1 MRIGMDI
8 KKIHFYLLK
17 HFLRN
22 ILLRYLLLAVYL
34 FLVTKG
40 VMSYSSEKV
49 IRNLLIISLILLIL
63 STLCYK
69 LIKRKV
75 TTMYHLARDITAKDV
90 DSLSNIIE
98 LYYVVLES
106 TLVLHCVACFLPM
119 FCTAI
124 EVGNLAASFLV
135 LGVFIIMCV
144 HSKYVEDFEETF
156 KNKILNFLNIEIET
170 INETVEEPDEDA
182 VEEMEDNIMLN
193 ENNKLQKDI
202 SENEIDTEKYRE
214 SKEGAKDRES
224 EETNVTLNDVIGTML
239 NSVCG
244 VTIVE
249 KSPTKSEKESDG
261 FSQDDYFSQGKT
273 FSQGNRPNMSSVESL
288 NRRANVIS
296 FLPFMLQLPFLFTN
310 LHNTKLLSFVA
321 IELVAVGI
329 LLIVISKLFT
339 NFYEMFDENKVF
351 PVSVCLNARII
362 MLLRFAAIAI
372 SSCLGT
378 EIFTILKYDKLVYAA
393 MGLIVI
399 CAILLDHNYKKT
411 TNEIKKLNK

>member
-40 VMSYSSEKV
+40 VMPYGSEKV
-49 IRNLLIISLILLIL
+49 IRNLLIISLILLVL
-63 STLCYK
+63 STFCYK
-69 LIKRKV
+69 LVKRKV
-75 TTMYHLARDITAKDV
+75 TTMYHLARDVTAKDV

-106 TLVLHCVACFLPM
+106 TLVLHGVACFLPM

-124 EVGNLAASFLV
+124 EVGNLAASFLA

-170 INETVEEPDEDA
+170 INETVEEPDEDNA
-182 VEEMEDNIMLN
+182 EEMEDNVMLN
-193 ENNKLQKDI
+193 ENNKLQ
-202 SENEIDTEKYRE
+202 NEVSTEKD
-214 SKEGAKDRES
+214 KES
-224 EETNVTLNDVIGTML
+224 EETGVTLNDVIGTML

-249 KSPTKSEKESDG
+249 KSPTKSEKEIDG
-261 FSQDDYFSQGKT
+261 FNPDDYFSQGKT
-273 FSQGNRPNMSSVESL
+273 FSQDNRPDMSSVESL

-296 FLPFMLQLPFLFTN
+296 LLPFMLQLPFLFTN

-378 EIFTILKYDKLVYAA
+378 EIFTILKYDKLVYVA

>member
-22 ILLRYLLLAVYL
+22 ILLRYLLLVVCL

-40 VMSYSSEKV
+40 VVAYRSKEV
-49 IRNLLIISLILLIL
+49 IRNLLIISLISLVLI
-63 STLCYK
+63 TLCYK
-69 LIKRKV
+69 LVKRKV
-75 TTMYHLARDITAKDV
+75 TTMYHLAGDVTAKDV
-90 DSLSNIIE
+90 DSLSDIID
-98 LYYVVLES
+98 LYYVFLES
-106 TLVLHCVACFLPM
+106 ALVLHIVACYLPM
-119 FCTAI
+119 LFTAM
-124 EVGNLAASFLV
+124 EVGNLVASFLA
-135 LGVFIIMCV
+135 LGVFIVILV
-144 HSKYVEDFEETF
+144 HFHYMEDFEEAF
-156 KNKILNFLNIEIET
+156 KNKILNFLNIEIEA
-170 INETVEEPDEDA
+170 INEPDEED
-182 VEEMEDNIMLN
+182 VEEVEDNIMLN
-193 ENNKLQKDI
+193 ENNKLQKDV
-202 SENEIDTEKYRE
+202 SENEIDK
-214 SKEGAKDRES
+214 ES
-224 EETNVTLNDVIGTML
+224 EETGVTLNDVIGTML
-239 NSVCG
+239 NSLCG

-249 KSPTKSEKESDG
+249 KSPAKSEKELDG
-261 FSQDDYFSQGKT
+261 FSSDDYFSQG
-273 FSQGNRPNMSSVESL
+273 NRPDMSSVESL
-288 NRRANVIS
+288 NRKANVIS
-296 FLPFMLQLPFLFTN
+296 LLPFMLQIPFLFTN

-378 EIFTILKYDKLVYAA
+378 EIFTILKYDKLVYVA

-411 TNEIKKLNK
+411 TDEIKKLNK

>member
-1 MRIGMDI
+1 MRIGIDI

-17 HFLRN
+17 QFLRN

-106 TLVLHCVACFLPM
+106 TLVLHGVACFLPM

-124 EVGNLAASFLV
+124 EVGNLAASFLA

-214 SKEGAKDRES
+214 SEEGAKDKES
-224 EETNVTLNDVIGTML
+224 EETGVTLNDVIGTML

-249 KSPTKSEKESDG
+249 KSPAKSEKESDV
-261 FSQDDYFSQGKT
+261 FSSDDYFSQGKT
-273 FSQGNRPNMSSVESL
+273 FSQDNRPDMSSVESL

-296 FLPFMLQLPFLFTN
+296 LLPFMLQLPFLFTN
-310 LHNTKLLSFVA
+310 LHNTKLLSLVA

>member
-22 ILLRYLLLAVYL
+22 ILLRYLLLIVCL

-40 VMSYSSEKV
+40 VVSYRSKEV
-49 IRNLLIISLILLIL
+49 IRNLLIISLILLVLI
-63 STLCYK
+63 TLCYK
-69 LIKRKV
+69 LVKRKV
-75 TTMYHLARDITAKDV
+75 TTMYHLAGDVTAKDV
-90 DSLSNIIE
+90 DSLSDIID
-98 LYYVVLES
+98 LYYIFLES
-106 TLVLHCVACFLPM
+106 ALVLHIVACYLPM
-119 FCTAI
+119 FFTAMEI
-124 EVGNLAASFLV
+124 GNLVASFLA
-135 LGVFIIMCV
+135 LGVFIIILV
-144 HSKYVEDFEETF
+144 HFHYIEDFEEAF

-170 INETVEEPDEDA
+170 IKEPDEED
-182 VEEMEDNIMLN
+182 VDKTEDNIMLN
-193 ENNKLQKDI
+193 ENNNLPKDV

-214 SKEGAKDRES
+214 SEEGAKDKES
-224 EETNVTLNDVIGTML
+224 EETGVTLNDVIGTML

-249 KSPTKSEKESDG
+249 KSPTKSEKELDG
-261 FSQDDYFSQGKT
+261 
-273 FSQGNRPNMSSVESL
+273 FSQGNRPDMSSVESL

-296 FLPFMLQLPFLFTN
+296 LLPFMLQLPFLFTN
-310 LHNTKLLSFVA
+310 LHNTKLLSLVA

-362 MLLRFAAIAI
+362 MLFRFAAVCI

-378 EIFTILKYDKLVYAA
+378 EIFTILKYDKLVYAT

-399 CAILLDHNYKKT
+399 CAILLNHNYKKT
-411 TNEIKKLNK
+411 TDEIKKLNK

>member
-22 ILLRYLLLAVYL
+22 ILLRYLLLVVCL

-40 VMSYSSEKV
+40 VVSYSSKEV
-49 IRNLLIISLILLIL
+49 IRNFLIISLILLVL

-69 LIKRKV
+69 LVKRKV
-75 TTMYHLARDITAKDV
+75 TTMYHLAGDVTAKDV
-90 DSLSNIIE
+90 DSLSDIID
-98 LYYVVLES
+98 LYYIFLES
-106 TLVLHCVACFLPM
+106 ALVVHIVACYLPM
-119 FCTAI
+119 LFTAM
-124 EVGNLAASFLV
+124 EVGNLVASFLA
-135 LGVFIIMCV
+135 LGVFVILLIHFHYM
-144 HSKYVEDFEETF
+144 KDFEETF
-156 KNKILNFLNIEIET
+156 KNKILNFLNIKIET

-193 ENNKLQKDI
+193 ENNKLQ
-202 SENEIDTEKYRE
+202 NEVSTEKD
-214 SKEGAKDRES
+214 KES
-224 EETNVTLNDVIGTML
+224 EETNVTLNDVISTML

-244 VTIVE
+244 VTIAE
-249 KSPTKSEKESDG
+249 KSPTKSEKELDN
-261 FSQDDYFSQGKT
+261 FSSDDYFSQSKT

-296 FLPFMLQLPFLFTN
+296 LLPFMLQLPFLFTN
-310 LHNTKLLSFVA
+310 LHNTKLLSLVA

-378 EIFTILKYDKLVYAA
+378 EIFTILKYDKLVYVA

-411 TNEIKKLNK
+411 TDEIKKLNK

>member
-22 ILLRYLLLAVYL
+22 ILLRYLLLAVCL

-40 VMSYSSEKV
+40 VVAYRSKEV
-49 IRNLLIISLILLIL
+49 IRNLLIISLISLVLI
-63 STLCYK
+63 TLCYK
-69 LIKRKV
+69 LVKRKV
-75 TTMYHLARDITAKDV
+75 TTMYHLAGDVTAKDV
-90 DSLSNIIE
+90 DSLSDIID
-98 LYYVVLES
+98 LYYIFLES
-106 TLVLHCVACFLPM
+106 ALVLHIVACYLPM
-119 FCTAI
+119 LFTAM
-124 EVGNLAASFLV
+124 EVGNLVASFLA
-135 LGVFIIMCV
+135 LSVFIIILV
-144 HSKYVEDFEETF
+144 HFHYIEDFEEAF
-156 KNKILNFLNIEIET
+156 KNKILNFLNIKIEAM
-170 INETVEEPDEDA
+170 NETVEEPDKDD
-182 VEEMEDNIMLN
+182 VEKMEDNIMLN
-193 ENNKLQKDI
+193 ENNKLQ
-202 SENEIDTEKYRE
+202 NEISTEKD
-214 SKEGAKDRES
+214 KES
-224 EETNVTLNDVIGTML
+224 EETGVTLNDVIGTML
-239 NSVCG
+239 NSLCG

-249 KSPTKSEKESDG
+249 KSPAKSEKELDG
-261 FSQDDYFSQGKT
+261 FSPDDYFSQGKT

-296 FLPFMLQLPFLFTN
+296 LLPFMLQLPFLFTN

-362 MLLRFAAIAI
+362 MLLRFAAVCI

-378 EIFTILKYDKLVYAA
+378 EIFTILKYDKLVYVA

-411 TNEIKKLNK
+411 TDEIKKLNK

>member
-22 ILLRYLLLAVYL
+22 ILLRYLLLVVCL

-40 VMSYSSEKV
+40 VVSYRSKEV
-49 IRNLLIISLILLIL
+49 IRNLLIISLISLVLI
-63 STLCYK
+63 TLCYK
-69 LIKRKV
+69 LVKRKV
-75 TTMYHLARDITAKDV
+75 TTMYHLAGDVTAKDV
-90 DSLSNIIE
+90 DSLSDIID
-98 LYYVVLES
+98 LYYIFLES
-106 TLVLHCVACFLPM
+106 ALVLHIVACYLPM
-119 FCTAI
+119 LFTAM
-124 EVGNLAASFLV
+124 EVGNLVASFLA
-135 LGVFIIMCV
+135 LGVFIVILV
-144 HSKYVEDFEETF
+144 HFHYMEDFEEAF
-156 KNKILNFLNIEIET
+156 KNKILNFLNIKIEAM
-170 INETVEEPDEDA
+170 NETVEEPDEED
-182 VEEMEDNIMLN
+182 VDETEDNIMLN
-193 ENNKLQKDI
+193 ENNKLQ
-202 SENEIDTEKYRE
+202 NEISTEKD
-214 SKEGAKDRES
+214 KES
-224 EETNVTLNDVIGTML
+224 EETGVTLNDVIGTML

-261 FSQDDYFSQGKT
+261 FSPDDYFSQSKT
-273 FSQGNRPNMSSVESL
+273 FSQGNRPDMSSVESL
-288 NRRANVIS
+288 NRRANVI
-296 FLPFMLQLPFLFTN
+296 FLLPFMLQLPFLFTN
-310 LHNTKLLSFVA
+310 LHNTKLLSLVA

-329 LLIVISKLFT
+329 LLIIVSKLFT

-362 MLLRFAAIAI
+362 MLLRFAAVCI

-378 EIFTILKYDKLVYAA
+378 EIFTILKYDKLVYVA

-411 TNEIKKLNK
+411 TDEIKKLNK

>member
-22 ILLRYLLLAVYL
+22 ILLRYLLLVVCL

-40 VMSYSSEKV
+40 VVSYRSKEV
-49 IRNLLIISLILLIL
+49 IRNLLIISLILLVLI
-63 STLCYK
+63 TLCYK

-75 TTMYHLARDITAKDV
+75 TTIYHLAGDVTAKDV
-90 DSLSNIIE
+90 DSLSDIID
-98 LYYVVLES
+98 LYYVFLES
-106 TLVLHCVACFLPM
+106 ALVLHIVACYLPM
-119 FCTAI
+119 LFTAM
-124 EVGNLAASFLV
+124 EVGNLVASFLA
-135 LGVFIIMCV
+135 LGVFVIILIHFHYM
-144 HSKYVEDFEETF
+144 KDFEETF

-170 INETVEEPDEDA
+170 IEEPDEED
-182 VEEMEDNIMLN
+182 VDETEDNIMLN
-193 ENNKLQKDI
+193 ENNKLPKDV

-214 SKEGAKDRES
+214 SEEGAKDKES
-224 EETNVTLNDVIGTML
+224 EETGVTLNDVIGTML

-249 KSPTKSEKESDG
+249 KSPTKSEKELDG
-261 FSQDDYFSQGKT
+261 FSQGKT
-273 FSQGNRPNMSSVESL
+273 FSQGNRPDMSSVESL
-288 NRRANVIS
+288 NRRANVI
-296 FLPFMLQLPFLFTN
+296 FLLPFMLQLPFLFTN
-310 LHNTKLLSFVA
+310 LHNTKLLSLVA

-329 LLIVISKLFT
+329 LLIIVSKLFT

-351 PVSVCLNARII
+351 PVSVCLYARII
-362 MLLRFAAIAI
+362 MLLRFAAVCI

-378 EIFTILKYDKLVYAA
+378 EIFTILKYDKLVYAT

-399 CAILLDHNYKKT
+399 CAILLNHNYKKT
-411 TNEIKKLNK
+411 TDEIKKLNK

>member
-22 ILLRYLLLAVYL
+22 ILLRYLLLVVCL

-40 VMSYSSEKV
+40 VVSYSSKEV
-49 IRNLLIISLILLIL
+49 IRNFLIVSLILLVL

-69 LIKRKV
+69 LVKRKV
-75 TTMYHLARDITAKDV
+75 TTMYHLTGDVTAKDV
-90 DSLSNIIE
+90 DSLSDIID
-98 LYYVVLES
+98 LYYLFLES
-106 TLVLHCVACFLPM
+106 ALLLHIVACYLPM
-119 FCTAI
+119 LFTAM
-124 EVGNLAASFLV
+124 EVGNLVASFLA
-135 LGVFIIMCV
+135 LGVFVILLIHFHYM
-144 HSKYVEDFEETF
+144 KDFEETF

-170 INETVEEPDEDA
+170 INETVEEPDEDD
-182 VEEMEDNIMLN
+182 VGEMEDNIMLN
-193 ENNKLQKDI
+193 ENNKLPKDV
-202 SENEIDTEKYRE
+202 SENE
-214 SKEGAKDRES
+214 KDKGS
-224 EETNVTLNDVIGTML
+224 EETGVTLNDVIGTML
-239 NSVCG
+239 NSLCG

-249 KSPTKSEKESDG
+249 KSPAKSEKESDG
-261 FSQDDYFSQGKT
+261 FSQDDHFSQDKT
-273 FSQGNRPNMSSVESL
+273 FSQGNRPDMSSVESL

-296 FLPFMLQLPFLFTN
+296 LLPFMLQLPFLFTN
-310 LHNTKLLSFVA
+310 LHNTKLLSLVA

-362 MLLRFAAIAI
+362 MLLRFAAVCI

-378 EIFTILKYDKLVYAA
+378 EIFTILKYDKLVYAT

-399 CAILLDHNYKKT
+399 CAILLNHNYKKT
-411 TNEIKKLNK
+411 TDEIKKLNK

>member
-106 TLVLHCVACFLPM
+106 TLVLHGVACFLPM

-124 EVGNLAASFLV
+124 EVGNLAASFLA

-170 INETVEEPDEDA
+170 INETVEKPDEDD
-182 VEEMEDNIMLN
+182 VEEVEDSIMLN
-193 ENNKLQKDI
+193 ENNKLQ
-202 SENEIDTEKYRE
+202 NEVSTEKD
-214 SKEGAKDRES
+214 KES
-224 EETNVTLNDVIGTML
+224 EETGVTLNDVIGTML

-249 KSPTKSEKESDG
+249 KSPTKSEKELDG
-261 FSQDDYFSQGKT
+261 FSPDDYFSQGKT
-273 FSQGNRPNMSSVESL
+273 FSQDNRPDMSSVESL

-296 FLPFMLQLPFLFTN
+296 LLPFMLQLPFLFTN
-310 LHNTKLLSFVA
+310 LHNTKLLSLVA

-351 PVSVCLNARII
+351 PVSVCLYARII
-362 MLLRFAAIAI
+362 MLLRFAAVCI

-378 EIFTILKYDKLVYAA
+378 EIFTILKYDKLVYVA

-411 TNEIKKLNK
+411 TDEIKKLNK

>member
-22 ILLRYLLLAVYL
+22 ILLRYLLLVVCL

-40 VMSYSSEKV
+40 VVSYRSKEV
-49 IRNLLIISLILLIL
+49 IRNLLIISLISLVLI
-63 STLCYK
+63 TLCYK
-69 LIKRKV
+69 LVKRKV
-75 TTMYHLARDITAKDV
+75 TTMYHLARDVTAKDV
-90 DSLSNIIE
+90 DSLSDIID
-98 LYYVVLES
+98 LYYLFLES
-106 TLVLHCVACFLPM
+106 ALLLHIVACYLPM
-119 FCTAI
+119 LFTAM
-124 EVGNLAASFLV
+124 EVGNLIASFLA
-135 LGVFIIMCV
+135 LGVFVILLIHFHYM
-144 HSKYVEDFEETF
+144 KDFEETF

-170 INETVEEPDEDA
+170 INETIEEDVD
-182 VEEMEDNIMLN
+182 EMEDNMMLN
-193 ENNKLQKDI
+193 ENNKLQNKV
-202 SENEIDTEKYRE
+202 STEKDE
-214 SKEGAKDRES
+214 ENKE
-224 EETNVTLNDVIGTML
+224 TTVTLNDVISTML

-244 VTIVE
+244 VTIAE
-249 KSPTKSEKESDG
+249 KSPTKSEKELDD

-273 FSQGNRPNMSSVESL
+273 FSQDNRPDMSSVESL

-296 FLPFMLQLPFLFTN
+296 LLPFMLQLPFLFTN

-378 EIFTILKYDKLVYAA
+378 EIFTILKYDKLVYVA

-411 TNEIKKLNK
+411 TDEIKKLNK

>member
-22 ILLRYLLLAVYL
+22 ILLRYLLLVVYL

-106 TLVLHCVACFLPM
+106 TLVLHGVACFLPM

-124 EVGNLAASFLV
+124 EVGNLAASFLA

-170 INETVEEPDEDA
+170 INETVEKPDEDD
-182 VEEMEDNIMLN
+182 VEEVEDSIMLN
-193 ENNKLQKDI
+193 ENNKLQ
-202 SENEIDTEKYRE
+202 NEVSTEKD
-214 SKEGAKDRES
+214 KGS
-224 EETNVTLNDVIGTML
+224 EETGVTLNDVIGTML
-239 NSVCG
+239 NSLCG

-249 KSPTKSEKESDG
+249 KYPAKSEKESDG

-273 FSQGNRPNMSSVESL
+273 FSQGNRPDMSSVESL

-296 FLPFMLQLPFLFTN
+296 LLPFMLQLPFLFTN

-378 EIFTILKYDKLVYAA
+378 EIFTILKYDKLVYVA

-411 TNEIKKLNK
+411 TDEIKKLNK

>member
-69 LIKRKV
+69 LVKRKV
-75 TTMYHLARDITAKDV
+75 TTMYHLTRDITAKDV

-106 TLVLHCVACFLPM
+106 TLVLHGVACFLPM

-124 EVGNLAASFLV
+124 EVGNLAASFLA

-170 INETVEEPDEDA
+170 IKEPDEEDMD
-182 VEEMEDNIMLN
+182 ETEDNIMLN
-193 ENNKLQKDI
+193 ENNKLPKDV

-214 SKEGAKDRES
+214 SEEGAKDKES
-224 EETNVTLNDVIGTML
+224 EETGVTLNDVIGTML

-249 KSPTKSEKESDG
+249 KSPTRSEKELDG
-261 FSQDDYFSQGKT
+261 FSPDDYFSQGKT
-273 FSQGNRPNMSSVESL
+273 FSQGNRPDMSSVESL

-296 FLPFMLQLPFLFTN
+296 LLPFMLQLPFLFTN

-399 CAILLDHNYKKT
+399 CAILLNHNYKKT
-411 TNEIKKLNK
+411 TDEIKKLNK

>member
-1 MRIGMDI
+1 MKIGMDI

-106 TLVLHCVACFLPM
+106 TLVLHGVACFLPM

-124 EVGNLAASFLV
+124 EVGNLTASFLA

-170 INETVEEPDEDA
+170 IKEPDEED
-182 VEEMEDNIMLN
+182 VDETEDNIMLN
-193 ENNKLQKDI
+193 ENNKLPKDV
-202 SENEIDTEKYRE
+202 SDNEIDTGKYRE
-214 SKEGAKDRES
+214 SEEGAKDKGS
-224 EETNVTLNDVIGTML
+224 EETGVTLNDVIGTML

-249 KSPTKSEKESDG
+249 KSPTRSEKELDG
-261 FSQDDYFSQGKT
+261 FSPDDYFSQG
-273 FSQGNRPNMSSVESL
+273 NRPDMSSVESL

-296 FLPFMLQLPFLFTN
+296 LLPFMLQLPFLFTN
-310 LHNTKLLSFVA
+310 LHNTKLLSLVA

>member
-75 TTMYHLARDITAKDV
+75 TTMYHLAGDITAKDV

-106 TLVLHCVACFLPM
+106 TLVLHGVACFLPM

-124 EVGNLAASFLV
+124 EVGNLAASFLA

-170 INETVEEPDEDA
+170 IKEPDEED
-182 VEEMEDNIMLN
+182 VDETEDNIMLN
-193 ENNKLQKDI
+193 ENNKLPKDV
-202 SENEIDTEKYRE
+202 SENEVNTEKYRE
-214 SKEGAKDRES
+214 SEDGAKDKES
-224 EETNVTLNDVIGTML
+224 EETGVTLNDVIGTML

-244 VTIVE
+244 VTIVG

-261 FSQDDYFSQGKT
+261 FSSDDYFSQGKT
-273 FSQGNRPNMSSVESL
+273 FSQDNRPDMSSVESL

-296 FLPFMLQLPFLFTN
+296 LLPFMLQIPFLFTN
-310 LHNTKLLSFVA
+310 LHNTKLLSLVA

-362 MLLRFAAIAI
+362 MLLRFAAVFI

-378 EIFTILKYDKLVYAA
+378 EIFTILKYDKLVYVA

-411 TNEIKKLNK
+411 TDEIKKLNK

>member
-1 MRIGMDI
+1 MRTVMDI

-22 ILLRYLLLAVYL
+22 ILLRYLLLVVCL

-40 VMSYSSEKV
+40 VVSYSSKEV
-49 IRNLLIISLILLIL
+49 IRNFLIVSLILLVL

-69 LIKRKV
+69 LVKRKV
-75 TTMYHLARDITAKDV
+75 TTMYHLTGDVTVKDV
-90 DSLSNIIE
+90 DSLSDIID
-98 LYYVVLES
+98 LYYLFLES
-106 TLVLHCVACFLPM
+106 ALLLHIVACYLPM
-119 FCTAI
+119 LFTAM
-124 EVGNLAASFLV
+124 EVGNLVASFLA
-135 LGVFIIMCV
+135 LSVFVIILIHFHYM
-144 HSKYVEDFEETF
+144 KDFEETF

-170 INETVEEPDEDA
+170 IKEPDEED
-182 VEEMEDNIMLN
+182 VDETEDNIMLN
-193 ENNKLQKDI
+193 ENNKLPKDV
-202 SENEIDTEKYRE
+202 SENEVDTEKHRE
-214 SKEGAKDRES
+214 SEEGAKDKES
-224 EETNVTLNDVIGTML
+224 EETGVTLNDVIGTML

-249 KSPTKSEKESDG
+249 KSPAKPEKELDG
-261 FSQDDYFSQGKT
+261 FSSDDYFSQG
-273 FSQGNRPNMSSVESL
+273 NRPDMSSVESL

-296 FLPFMLQLPFLFTN
+296 LLPFMLQLPFLFTN
-310 LHNTKLLSFVA
+310 LHNTKLLSLVA

-362 MLLRFAAIAI
+362 MLLRFAAVCI

-378 EIFTILKYDKLVYAA
+378 EIFTILKYDKLVYVA

-399 CAILLDHNYKKT
+399 CAILLNHNYKKT
-411 TNEIKKLNK
+411 TDEIKKLNK

>member
-49 IRNLLIISLILLIL
+49 IRNLLIISLILLVL

-69 LIKRKV
+69 LVKRKV
-75 TTMYHLARDITAKDV
+75 TTMYHLAGDVTAKDV

-106 TLVLHCVACFLPM
+106 TLILHAVACFLPM

-124 EVGNLAASFLV
+124 EVGNLVASFLA

-144 HSKYVEDFEETF
+144 HSKYIEDFEETF

-170 INETVEEPDEDA
+170 INETVEEPDEDD

-193 ENNKLQKDI
+193 ENNKLPKNVSGNEKDK
-202 SENEIDTEKYRE
+202 ENK
-214 SKEGAKDRES
+214 
-224 EETNVTLNDVIGTML
+224 ETNVTLDDVVNAML

-244 VTIVE
+244 VTIAE
-249 KSPTKSEKESDG
+249 KSPTKSEKELDG

-273 FSQGNRPNMSSVESL
+273 FSQDNRPDMSSVESL

-296 FLPFMLQLPFLFTN
+296 LLPFMLQLPFLFTN

-378 EIFTILKYDKLVYAA
+378 EIFTILKYDKLVYVA

-411 TNEIKKLNK
+411 TDEIKKLNK

>member
-22 ILLRYLLLAVYL
+22 ILLRYLLLIVCL

-40 VMSYSSEKV
+40 VVSYRSKEV
-49 IRNLLIISLILLIL
+49 IRNLLIISLISLVLI
-63 STLCYK
+63 TLCYK
-69 LIKRKV
+69 LVKRKV
-75 TTMYHLARDITAKDV
+75 TTMYHLAGDVTAKDV
-90 DSLSNIIE
+90 DSLSDIID
-98 LYYVVLES
+98 LYYIFLES
-106 TLVLHCVACFLPM
+106 ALVLHIVACYLPM
-119 FCTAI
+119 LFTAMD
-124 EVGNLAASFLV
+124 VGNLVASFLA
-135 LGVFIIMCV
+135 LSVFIIILV
-144 HSKYVEDFEETF
+144 HFHYIEDFEEAF

-170 INETVEEPDEDA
+170 IKESYKED
-182 VEEMEDNIMLN
+182 VDEMEDNIMLN
-193 ENNKLQKDI
+193 ENNKLPKDV
-202 SENEIDTEKYRE
+202 SDNEIDK
-214 SKEGAKDRES
+214 ES
-224 EETNVTLNDVIGTML
+224 EETGVTLNDAIGTML

-249 KSPTKSEKESDG
+249 KSPAKSEKELDG
-261 FSQDDYFSQGKT
+261 FSPDDYFSQGKT
-273 FSQGNRPNMSSVESL
+273 FSQDNRPDMSSVESL

-296 FLPFMLQLPFLFTN
+296 LLPFMLQLPFLFTN
-310 LHNTKLLSFVA
+310 LHNTKLLSLVA

-378 EIFTILKYDKLVYAA
+378 EIFTILKYDKLVYVA

-411 TNEIKKLNK
+411 TDEIKKLNK

>member
-106 TLVLHCVACFLPM
+106 TLVLHGVACFLPM

-124 EVGNLAASFLV
+124 EVGNLAASFLA

-170 INETVEEPDEDA
+170 IKEPDEEDMD
-182 VEEMEDNIMLN
+182 ETEDNIMLN
-193 ENNKLQKDI
+193 ENNKLPKDV

-214 SKEGAKDRES
+214 SEEGAKDKES
-224 EETNVTLNDVIGTML
+224 EETGVTLNDVIGAML

-249 KSPTKSEKESDG
+249 KSPTRSEKELDG
-261 FSQDDYFSQGKT
+261 FSPDDYFSQGKT
-273 FSQGNRPNMSSVESL
+273 FSQDNSPNMSSVESL

-296 FLPFMLQLPFLFTN
+296 LLPFMLQLPFLFTN

>member
-22 ILLRYLLLAVYL
+22 ILLRYLLLVVCL

-40 VMSYSSEKV
+40 VVAYRSKEV
-49 IRNLLIISLILLIL
+49 IRNLLIISLISLVLI
-63 STLCYK
+63 TLCYK
-69 LIKRKV
+69 LVKRKV
-75 TTMYHLARDITAKDV
+75 TTMYHLAGDVTAKDV
-90 DSLSNIIE
+90 DSLSDIID
-98 LYYVVLES
+98 LYYIFLES
-106 TLVLHCVACFLPM
+106 ALVLHIVACYLPM
-119 FCTAI
+119 LFTAM
-124 EVGNLAASFLV
+124 EVGNLVASFLA
-135 LGVFIIMCV
+135 LSVFIIILV
-144 HSKYVEDFEETF
+144 HSHYIEDFEEAF
-156 KNKILNFLNIEIET
+156 KNKILNFLNIKIEAM
-170 INETVEEPDEDA
+170 NETVEEPDKDD
-182 VEEMEDNIMLN
+182 VEKMEDNIMLN
-193 ENNKLQKDI
+193 ENNKLPKDV
-202 SENEIDTEKYRE
+202 SDNEIDK
-214 SKEGAKDRES
+214 ES
-224 EETNVTLNDVIGTML
+224 EETGVTLNDVIGTML

-261 FSQDDYFSQGKT
+261 FSPDDYFSQGKT

-296 FLPFMLQLPFLFTN
+296 LLPFILQIPFLFTN
-310 LHNTKLLSFVA
+310 LHNTKLLSLVA

-362 MLLRFAAIAI
+362 MLLRFAAVFI

-378 EIFTILKYDKLVYAA
+378 EIFTILKYDKLVYVA

-411 TNEIKKLNK
+411 TDEIKKLNK

>member
-106 TLVLHCVACFLPM
+106 TLVLHGVACFLPM

-124 EVGNLAASFLV
+124 EVGNLTASFLA

-170 INETVEEPDEDA
+170 IKEPDEED
-182 VEEMEDNIMLN
+182 VDETEDNIMLN
-193 ENNKLQKDI
+193 ENNKLQ
-202 SENEIDTEKYRE
+202 NEVSTEKDKE
-214 SKEGAKDRES
+214 SKETG
-224 EETNVTLNDVIGTML
+224 VTLNDVIGTML

-249 KSPTKSEKESDG
+249 KSPTKSEKELDG
-261 FSQDDYFSQGKT
+261 FNSDDYFSQGKT
-273 FSQGNRPNMSSVESL
+273 FSQDNRPDMSSVESL

-296 FLPFMLQLPFLFTN
+296 LLPFMLQLPFLFTN
-310 LHNTKLLSFVA
+310 LHNTKLLSLVA

-378 EIFTILKYDKLVYAA
+378 EIFTILKYDKLVYVA

-411 TNEIKKLNK
+411 TDEIKKLNK

>member
-75 TTMYHLARDITAKDV
+75 TTMYHLAGDITAKDV

-106 TLVLHCVACFLPM
+106 TLVLHGVACFLPM

-124 EVGNLAASFLV
+124 EVGNLAASFLA

-170 INETVEEPDEDA
+170 IKEPDEED
-182 VEEMEDNIMLN
+182 VDETEDNIMLN
-193 ENNKLQKDI
+193 ENNKLPKDV
-202 SENEIDTEKYRE
+202 SENEVNTEKYRE
-214 SKEGAKDRES
+214 SEDGAKDKES
-224 EETNVTLNDVIGTML
+224 EETGVTLNDVIGTML

-261 FSQDDYFSQGKT
+261 FSSDDYFSQGKT
-273 FSQGNRPNMSSVESL
+273 FSQDNRPDMSSVESL

-296 FLPFMLQLPFLFTN
+296 LLPFMLQIPFLFTN
-310 LHNTKLLSFVA
+310 LHNTKLLSLVA

-362 MLLRFAAIAI
+362 MLLRFAAVFI

-378 EIFTILKYDKLVYAA
+378 EIFTILKYDKLVYVA

-411 TNEIKKLNK
+411 TDEIKKLNK

>member
-106 TLVLHCVACFLPM
+106 TLVLHGVACFLPM

-124 EVGNLAASFLV
+124 EVGNLAASFLA

-170 INETVEEPDEDA
+170 IKEPDEEDMD
-182 VEEMEDNIMLN
+182 ETEDNIMLN
-193 ENNKLQKDI
+193 ENNKLPKDV

-214 SKEGAKDRES
+214 SEEGAKDKES
-224 EETNVTLNDVIGTML
+224 EETGVTLNDVIGTML

-249 KSPTKSEKESDG
+249 KSPTRSEKELDG
-261 FSQDDYFSQGKT
+261 FSPDDYFSQGKT
-273 FSQGNRPNMSSVESL
+273 FSQGNSPNMSSVESL

-296 FLPFMLQLPFLFTN
+296 LLPFMLQLPFLFTN
-310 LHNTKLLSFVA
+310 LHNTKLLSLVA

>member
-106 TLVLHCVACFLPM
+106 TLVLHGVACFLPM

-124 EVGNLAASFLV
+124 EVGNLTASFLA

-170 INETVEEPDEDA
+170 IKEPDEED
-182 VEEMEDNIMLN
+182 VDETEDNIMLN
-193 ENNKLQKDI
+193 ENNKLPKEV
-202 SENEIDTEKYRE
+202 STEKD
-214 SKEGAKDRES
+214 KES
-224 EETNVTLNDVIGTML
+224 EETGVTLNDVIGTML

-249 KSPTKSEKESDG
+249 KSPTRSEKELDG

-273 FSQGNRPNMSSVESL
+273 FSQDNSPNMSSVESL

-296 FLPFMLQLPFLFTN
+296 LLPFMLQLPFLFTN
-310 LHNTKLLSFVA
+310 LHNTKLLSLVA

>member
-22 ILLRYLLLAVYL
+22 ILLRYLLLVVCL

-40 VMSYSSEKV
+40 VVSYSSKEV
-49 IRNLLIISLILLIL
+49 IRNFLIVSLILLVL

-69 LIKRKV
+69 LVKRKV
-75 TTMYHLARDITAKDV
+75 TTMYHLTGDVTAKDV
-90 DSLSNIIE
+90 DSLSDIID
-98 LYYVVLES
+98 LYYLFLES
-106 TLVLHCVACFLPM
+106 ALLLHIVACYLPM
-119 FCTAI
+119 LFTAM
-124 EVGNLAASFLV
+124 EVGNLVASFLA
-135 LGVFIIMCV
+135 LGVFVILLIHFHYM
-144 HSKYVEDFEETF
+144 KDFEETF

-170 INETVEEPDEDA
+170 INETVEEPDEDD
-182 VEEMEDNIMLN
+182 VGEMEDNIMLN
-193 ENNKLQKDI
+193 ENNKLPKDV

-214 SKEGAKDRES
+214 SEEGAKDKES
-224 EETNVTLNDVIGTML
+224 EETGVTLNDVIGTML

-249 KSPTKSEKESDG
+249 KSPTKSEKELDG
-261 FSQDDYFSQGKT
+261 FSQGKT
-273 FSQGNRPNMSSVESL
+273 FSQDNRPDMSSVESL
-288 NRRANVIS
+288 NRRANVI
-296 FLPFMLQLPFLFTN
+296 FLLPFMLQLPFLFTN
-310 LHNTKLLSFVA
+310 LHNTKLLSLVA

-329 LLIVISKLFT
+329 LLIIVSKLFT

-351 PVSVCLNARII
+351 PVSVCLYARII
-362 MLLRFAAIAI
+362 MLLRFAAVCI

-378 EIFTILKYDKLVYAA
+378 EIFTILKYDKLVYAT

-399 CAILLDHNYKKT
+399 CAILLNHNYKKT
-411 TNEIKKLNK
+411 TDEIKKLNK